1 MTKVEEEIQ
10 DLIVDVLDIR
20 EKLIEVEGDLES
32 AKYQLLTK
40 LQENNLTSFVCDEG
54 KAKII
59 AFNRQSLIKD
69 EVLLTFN
76 DINKGLIKNKIN
88 VRDYLKSSNICF
100 VLVKGIE

>member
-40 LQENNLTSFVCDEG
+40 LQENNLLHLYVT
-54 KAKII
+54 K
-59 AFNRQSLIKD
+59 
-69 EVLLTFN
+69 
-76 DINKGLIKNKIN
+76 
-88 VRDYLKSSNICF
+88 
-100 VLVKGIE
+100 VKLRL